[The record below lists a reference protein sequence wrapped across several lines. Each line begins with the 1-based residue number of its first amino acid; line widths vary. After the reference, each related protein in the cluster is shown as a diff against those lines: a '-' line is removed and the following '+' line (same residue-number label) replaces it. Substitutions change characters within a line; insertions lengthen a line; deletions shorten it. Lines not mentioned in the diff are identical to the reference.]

1 MANQQQ
7 PDEILIKLSQQGQ
20 LEAFNQLVLRYQDLV
35 FSVSYRVMGES
46 QSAADVTQ
54 DTFIKAYERLDTFRG
69 GNFKA
74 WLTRI
79 ATNGCYDEL
88 RKTKRRPQ
96 TYLEELTPE
105 DSDDEPPIPSSADT
119 PEEIAVQSDLQRAI
133 QQCIGNL
140 KDDQRVVLV
149 LSDVQGMS
157 YQEIADSTDTQIGT
171 VKSRLSRARL
181 AVRNCLQG
189 FSELLPDQ
197 YRL

>member
-7 PDEILIKLSQQGQ
+7 ADATLIEQSQQGQ
-20 LEAFNQLVLRYQDLV
+20 LDAFNQLVLRYQDLV
-35 FSVSYRVMGES
+35 YSVSYRIIGEA
-46 QSAADVTQ
+46 QSASDVTQ
-54 DTFIKAYERLDTFRG
+54 DTFLKAYQRLDTFRG

-79 ATNGCYDEL
+79 ASNLCYDEL
-88 RKTKRRPQ
+88 RRVKRRPQ
-96 TYLEELTPE
+96 TYLEDMTPE
-105 DSDDEPPIPSSADT
+105 DSDDEAPIPSDIAS
-119 PEEIAVQSDLQRAI
+119 PEEVALQSDLQAAI
-133 QQCIGNL
+133 QECINKL
-140 KDDQRVVLV
+140 KDDQRIVLV
-149 LSDVQGMS
+149 FSDVQEMS
-157 YQEIADSTDTQIGT
+157 YQEIAEATNVQIGT